1 MMTHLE
7 YQMFQSQFKHCM
19 LAELNLLIEK
29 LLIILRL
36 MDS

>member
-7 YQMFQSQFKHCM
+7 YQMFPSHFKHCM